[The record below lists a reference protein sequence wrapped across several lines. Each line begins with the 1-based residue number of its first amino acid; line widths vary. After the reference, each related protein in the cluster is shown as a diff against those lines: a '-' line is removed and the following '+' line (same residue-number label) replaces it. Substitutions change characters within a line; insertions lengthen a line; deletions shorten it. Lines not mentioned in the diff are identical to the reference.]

1 MNSVSTSSQ
10 GFYPRGSR
18 GSLST
23 CKSLNLFAFCG
34 LSPCFRPTKTK
45 TTEKTDQLFEYNF
58 RSLANGKGFLCFY
71 NLT

>member
-1 MNSVSTSSQ
+1 MVQ
-10 GFYPRGSR
+10 HQPRPKVFILEGFEARS
-18 GSLST
+18 
-23 CKSLNLFAFCG
+23 AFCG

-45 TTEKTDQLFEYNF
+45 TTKKTDQLFEYNF